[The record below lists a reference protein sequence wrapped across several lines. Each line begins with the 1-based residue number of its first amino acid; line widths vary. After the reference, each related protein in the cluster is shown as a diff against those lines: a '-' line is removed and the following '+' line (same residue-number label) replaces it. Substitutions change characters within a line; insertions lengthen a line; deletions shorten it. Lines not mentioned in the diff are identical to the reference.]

1 MCLNVLVRGILAKL
15 ICALSKADTRIIV
28 HVVHALEQGAMVTP
42 VITVDVNV
50 VVILAGHFLTYE

>member
-1 MCLNVLVRGILAKL
+1 MLVGGIMAKL
-15 ICALSKADTRIIV
+15 ICALSKADTYDIIV

-50 VVILAGHFLTYE
+50 VVILAGHFLTSPC